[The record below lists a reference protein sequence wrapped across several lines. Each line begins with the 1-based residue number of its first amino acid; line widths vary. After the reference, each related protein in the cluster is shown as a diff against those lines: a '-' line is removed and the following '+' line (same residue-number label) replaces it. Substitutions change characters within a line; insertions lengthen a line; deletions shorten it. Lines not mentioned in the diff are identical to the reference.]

1 MFIITGNNNKSKEVK
16 ILDTTDRKEEW
27 VSYEI
32 LQKGLKNGLVISGLD
47 NRGNIMCQS
56 LDVYKEIIKKSVQ
69 IIAKITLLRL
79 DKINQL
85 KLFLN
90 LLEPYGLAQT
100 TEDIQYSTV
109 EEVLVLKSVNKC
121 LDLQMNYVKNVS
133 IGAFVNSNAQL
144 DMLTTGKRLLV
155 LELNKMIFDTDDTEI
170 HYIYYIPDKG
180 SHFCIIGSRLYEV
193 RLVNYP
199 ICSSL
204 EDTLQ
209 KYCRHGYSGVYYEM
223 YIEDAWHRRANALIS
238 KMELKA
244 EAAEFNQ
251 EVYKKMLRIIENN

>member
-32 LQKGLKNGLVISGLD
+32 LQKGLKNGLEVSGID

-69 IIAKITLLRL
+69 IIAKILLLRL

-121 LDLQMNYVKNVS
+121 LDLQMNYVKNISVGVRVS
-133 IGAFVNSNAQL
+133 LDKVN
-144 DMLTTGKRLLV
+144 TPVKKLLV
-155 LELNKMIFDTDDTEI
+155 NELSQMIFDSDETEI
-170 HYIYYIPDKG
+170 HNIVYIPKRD
-180 SHFCIIGSRLYEV
+180 SYACIIGPRLYEV
-193 RLVNYP
+193 HLDNHPGYV
-199 ICSSL
+199 SL
-204 EDTLQ
+204 EHALQ
-209 KYCRHGYSGVYYEM
+209 RYCQAMVHRVYYEM

>member
-32 LQKGLKNGLVISGLD
+32 LQKGLKNGLEVSGID

-56 LDVYKEIIKKSVQ
+56 LDIYKEIIKKSVQ
-69 IIAKITLLRL
+69 IIAKITVLRL

-133 IGAFVNSNAQL
+133 VGVRVSLDKVN
-144 DMLTTGKRLLV
+144 TPVKKLLV
-155 LELNKMIFDTDDTEI
+155 DELSHMIFDSDETEI
-170 HYIYYIPDKG
+170 HHIVYIPKRDNYA
-180 SHFCIIGSRLYEV
+180 CIIGPRLYEV
-193 RLVNYP
+193 HLDNYP
-199 ICSSL
+199 GYVSL
-204 EDTLQ
+204 EHTLQ
-209 KYCRHGYSGVYYEM
+209 RY
-223 YIEDAWHRRANALIS
+223 
-238 KMELKA
+238 
-244 EAAEFNQ
+244 
-251 EVYKKMLRIIENN
+251 

>member
-1 MFIITGNNNKSKEVK
+1 MFIITGNNHKSKEVK

-32 LQKGLKNGLVISGLD
+32 LQKGLKNGLEVSGID
-47 NRGNIMCQS
+47 SRGNIMCQS
-56 LDVYKEIIKKSVQ
+56 LDIYKEIIKKSVQ
-69 IIAKITLLRL
+69 IIARITLLRL

-133 IGAFVNSNAQL
+133 VGVRVSLDKVN
-144 DMLTTGKRLLV
+144 TPVKKLLV
-155 LELNKMIFDTDDTEI
+155 NELSQMIFDSDETEI
-170 HYIYYIPDKG
+170 HHIVYIPDKG

>member
-32 LQKGLKNGLVISGLD
+32 LQKGLKNGLVVSGLD

-56 LDVYKEIIKKSVQ
+56 LDIYKEIIKKSVQ
-69 IIAKITLLRL
+69 IIARITLLRL

-121 LDLQMNYVKNVS
+121 LDLQMNYVKSVS
-133 IGAFVNSNAQL
+133 VGVHVSLDKVN
-144 DMLTTGKRLLV
+144 TPVKKLLV
-155 LELNKMIFDTDDTEI
+155 NELNQMIFDSDETEI
-170 HYIYYIPDKG
+170 HHIAYIPKRD
-180 SHFCIIGSRLYEV
+180 SYACIIGPRLYEV
-193 RLVNYP
+193 HLYNHPGYV
-199 ICSSL
+199 SL
-204 EDTLQ
+204 EHTLQ
-209 KYCRHGYSGVYYEM
+209 RYCQTMVHRVYYEM
-223 YIEDAWHRRANALIS
+223 YIEDAWHRHANALIS

>member
-32 LQKGLKNGLVISGLD
+32 LQKGLKNGLEVSGID

-133 IGAFVNSNAQL
+133 VGVRVSLDKVN
-144 DMLTTGKRLLV
+144 TPVKKLLV
-155 LELNKMIFDTDDTEI
+155 NELSQMIFDSGETEI
-170 HYIYYIPDKG
+170 HHIVYIPDKG

-244 EAAEFNQ
+244 VAAEFNQ